1 MGSGNVKQGHKKT
14 ILCVDDEIAILSSLA
29 RTLRPL
35 PYRVVTAT
43 DGVKALEMVNQEKP
57 DLIISDV
64 KMPRMDGYE
73 FIKQL
78 HAKGLQELP
87 VVLLTG
93 DDDLARGY
101 QEGCV
106 YYITKPYKKDYLINI
121 IEYIIGEPSEER
133 KEWLEQR
140 L

>member
-1 MGSGNVKQGHKKT
+1 MESGNKTHGHNKT

-43 DGVKALEMVNQEKP
+43 DGVKALEMVKKEKP

-73 FIKQL
+73 LIKQL
-78 HAKGLQELP
+78 QAKGFGEMP

-101 QEGCV
+101 REGCV
-106 YYITKPYKKDYLINI
+106 YYITKPFGKDYLLNI

>member
-1 MGSGNVKQGHKKT
+1 MESGNIKHDQKKT
-14 ILCVDDEIAILSSLA
+14 ILCVDDEIAILASLA

-35 PYRVVTAT
+35 PYRVLTAT
-43 DGVKALEMVNQEKP
+43 DGVKALEIVKKEKP
-57 DLIISDV
+57 DLVISDV

-73 FIKQL
+73 LLKQMQQ
-78 HAKGLQELP
+78 GGFDELP

-101 QEGCV
+101 REGCV
-106 YYITKPYKKDYLINI
+106 YYITKPFKKDYLLNI

-133 KEWLEQR
+133 KDWLEQR

>member
-1 MGSGNVKQGHKKT
+1 MESGSQTQGQIKT

-43 DGVKALEMVNQEKP
+43 DGLIALEIVKKEKP
-57 DLIISDV
+57 YLIISDV

-73 FIKQL
+73 LIKQL
-78 HAKGLQELP
+78 QAKGFGELP

-93 DDDLARGY
+93 EDDLARGY
-101 QEGCV
+101 REGCV
-106 YYITKPYKKDYLINI
+106 YYITKPYKQDYLLNI

-133 KEWLEQR
+133 RQWLEQR

>member
-1 MGSGNVKQGHKKT
+1 MVSDNVKHGMEKT
-14 ILCVDDEIAILSSLA
+14 ILCVDDEPAILSSLT
-29 RTLRPL
+29 RMLRPF
-35 PYRVVTAT
+35 PYRVITAT
-43 DGVKALEMVNQEKP
+43 VGIKALEMVNQEKP
-57 DLIISDV
+57 DLVISDV

-73 FIKQL
+73 FLKQL

-106 YYITKPYKKDYLINI
+106 YYITKPYKNDYLLNI
-121 IEYIIGEPSEER
+121 IEYVIGEPTEER

>member
-1 MGSGNVKQGHKKT
+1 MESGNRTQGQIKT

-43 DGVKALEMVNQEKP
+43 DGLIALEMVKKEKP

-73 FIKQL
+73 LIKQL
-78 HAKGLQELP
+78 QAKGFGELP

-93 DDDLARGY
+93 EDDLARGY
-101 QEGCV
+101 REGCV
-106 YYITKPYKKDYLINI
+106 YYITKPYKKDYLLNI

-133 KEWLEQR
+133 RQWLEQR